1 FSLWDHLKY
10 EVYIGDDDERIP
22 EFISSNHL
30 RSERI
35 TNFLNVPTLIKKMII
50 FGFFICL
57 DSFLLVLTILP
68 FKFFFSL
75 WKLRLFLGIDENR
88 SKKALRLGVLNKI
101 DLIQGS
107 LIIKASVI
115 LHHITDASRMYHS
128 VRGQDNI
135 KLYVIFNVLEI
146 ADRLCCSFGQDIL
159 DSLFSPL
166 TLGRRVNGSQ
176 PHFKPLSLFILT
188 LDLFF
193 FHIEFAHT
201 LVLFYQLV
209 SLNVAINS
217 YDHSIMTLLISN
229 QFVEIKGSLFKKF
242 EKENLFQMSCA
253 GEYIVKRFQLS
264 LMLTMIALQN
274 IIELSGS

>member
-10 EVYIGDDDERIP
+10 KVYIGDDDERIP

-68 FKFFFSL
+68 IKFFFSL
-75 WKLRLFLGIDENR
+75 WKLRLFLGINENR

-101 DLIQGS
+101 NLIQGS

-115 LHHITDASRMYHS
+115 FHHITNASRMYHS
-128 VRGQDNI
+128 VRGQDYI

-166 TLGRRVNGSQ
+166 TLGRRVDGSL

-188 LDLFF
+188 LVFTV
-193 FHIEFAHT
+193 AHT

-209 SLNVAINS
+209 SLNIAINS

-229 QFVEIKGSLFKKF
+229 QFVEIKGSVFKKF

-253 GEYIVKRFQLS
+253 GEYIVKWFQLS

>member
-10 EVYIGDDDERIP
+10 EVYIGNDDEGIP

-68 FKFFFSL
+68 INLLSL
-75 WKLRLFLGIDENR
+75 SLHRLRLFLGIDENR
-88 SKKALRLGVLNKI
+88 SKKALWLGVLNKI

-115 LHHITDASRMYHS
+115 LHHITNASRMYHS

-166 TLGRRVNGSQ
+166 TLGRRVDGSQ

-188 LDLFF
+188 LVFTV
-193 FHIEFAHT
+193 AHT

-229 QFVEIKGSLFKKF
+229 QFVEIKGSVFKKF

>member
-10 EVYIGDDDERIP
+10 EVYIGNDDERIP

-30 RSERI
+30 RSEQI
-35 TNFLNVPTLIKKMII
+35 TNFLNVPALIKKMII

-68 FKFFFSL
+68 I
-75 WKLRLFLGIDENR
+75 KLRLFLGIDENR
-88 SKKALRLGVLNKI
+88 SKKALWLGVLNKI

-159 DSLFSPL
+159 DSLFSPS

-188 LDLFF
+188 LVFTV
-193 FHIEFAHT
+193 AHT

-229 QFVEIKGSLFKKF
+229 QFVEIKGSVFKKF

>member
-10 EVYIGDDDERIP
+10 EFYIGNDDEGIP

-68 FKFFFSL
+68 I
-75 WKLRLFLGIDENR
+75 KLRLFLGIDENR
-88 SKKALRLGVLNKI
+88 SKKALWLGVLNKI

-115 LHHITDASRMYHS
+115 LHHITNASRMYHS

-166 TLGRRVNGSQ
+166 TLGRRVDGSQ

-188 LDLFF
+188 LVFTV
-193 FHIEFAHT
+193 AHT

-229 QFVEIKGSLFKKF
+229 QFVEIKGSVFKKF

-274 IIELSGS
+274 IIKLSGS

>member
-10 EVYIGDDDERIP
+10 EVYIGNDDEGIP

-68 FKFFFSL
+68 IKFFFSL
-75 WKLRLFLGIDENR
+75 YKLRLFLGIDENR
-88 SKKALRLGVLNKI
+88 SKKALWLGVLNKI

-115 LHHITDASRMYHS
+115 LHHITNASRMYHS

-166 TLGRRVNGSQ
+166 TLGRRVDGSQ

-188 LDLFF
+188 LVFTV
-193 FHIEFAHT
+193 AHT

-229 QFVEIKGSLFKKF
+229 QFVEIKGSVFKKF